1 MAATPLVFPYDTAG
15 TALTQAI
22 IFSNDAGSPSGIS
35 GNVLNPTTNPAVLPA
50 LLERYRY
57 IQARLI
63 SEGVDFYTKE
73 AVVYALGATAV
84 SNPQIKMQLTYQGY
98 WNGQVWSGPYVT
110 APTWSST
117 VTYTAG
123 QTVQDP
129 HDSNYYVC
137 NATSSLNQ
145 EPYANLGIWTE
156 FSSGNISAVA
166 WSSSTTYTQ
175 GQQVTYGNSYYVAQ
189 PNSGTNLDKTPDQ
202 SPLFWAPFSVPGP
215 ALPADLIKPLEL
227 WEVQYGTITGGWVP
241 MKQAPDSINP
251 SIIQPRFRQ
260 WSFSHDR
267 IILPGAS
274 YTNNLRIRYLAQA
287 PDITSLNTIIY
298 PRGVSTALAF
308 LTLDMLAGARG
319 GPMAQI
325 FKQRGEEAINQLIN
339 QTSRKMAYSQ
349 FVRRPYRGN
358 GLGHRATRSEF

>member
-1 MAATPLVFPYDTAG
+1 MSATPLVYPYDTAN

-22 IFSNDAGSPSGIS
+22 IFANDAGSPAGIS
-35 GNVLNPTTNPAVLPA
+35 GNILNPTTNPAVMPA

-57 IQARLI
+57 LQHRLI

-73 AVVYALGATAV
+73 AVVYQLFPTAS

-110 APTWSST
+110 APAWSSS
-117 VTYTAG
+117 VTYTVG
-123 QTVQDP
+123 QTVTDAGG
-129 HDSNYYVC
+129 YYVC

-145 EPYANLGIWTE
+145 EPSLNLGIWTE
-156 FSSGNISAVA
+156 FTPGTANVVA
-166 WSSSTTYTQ
+166 WSAATTYTQ
-175 GQQVTYGNSYYVAQ
+175 GQQVAYGNSYYVAQ
-189 PNSGTNLDKTPDQ
+189 PNASTNLNKIPDQ
-202 SPLFWAPFSVPGP
+202 SPLFWAEFAVPGP
-215 ALPADLIKPLEL
+215 ALPADLIKPLEV

-241 MKQAPDSINP
+241 MKQAPDSLNP

-260 WSFSHDR
+260 WSFSHDKL
-267 IILPGAS
+267 ILPGAS

-287 PDITSLNTIIY
+287 PDITTLQTIIY

-308 LTLDMLAGARG
+308 LTLDMLAGSRG

-325 FKQRGEEAINQLIN
+325 FKQRAEEAISQLIN

>member
-1 MAATPLVFPYDTAG
+1 MSATPLVTPYDTAQ

-22 IFSNDAGSPSGIS
+22 IFSNDAGSPAGIE
-35 GNVLNPTTNPAVLPA
+35 GNVLNPNTNPAVMPA

-73 AVVYALGATAV
+73 AVVYGLPPTAS
-84 SNPQIKMQLTYQGY
+84 SNPQIKMQLTYNGY

-110 APTWSST
+110 APTWSSST
-117 VTYTAG
+117 TYTTG
-123 QTVQDP
+123 QTVVY
-129 HDSNYYVC
+129 NNVYYVL
-137 NATSSLNQ
+137 NASSSLNQ
-145 EPYANLGIWTE
+145 EPDLNLGVWTI
-156 FSSGNISAVA
+156 FTPNATSATA
-166 WSSSTTYTQ
+166 WSDTTTYTQ
-175 GQQVTYGNSYYVAQ
+175 GQQVAYENSYYVAQ
-189 PNSGTNLDKTPDQ
+189 PNSSTNLNQQPDA
-202 SPLFWAPFSVPGP
+202 SPLFWAAFSVPGP
-215 ALPADLIKPLEL
+215 ALPADLIKPLEC
-227 WEVQYGTITGGWVP
+227 WEVQTGTITGGWAP
-241 MKQAPDSINP
+241 MKQAPDAINP
-251 SIIQPRFRQ
+251 SIIQPRFQQ
-260 WSFSHDR
+260 WIFSHDR
-267 IILPGAS
+267 IVLPGAS

-287 PDITSLNTIIY
+287 PDITSLDTIIY

-308 LTLDMLAGARG
+308 LVLDMLAGARG

-349 FVRRPYRGN
+349 FVRRPFRGN